1 MLEQDLVAMQQIRTE
16 EEVSKFLEA
25 LKDAEAKGKKERR
38 GLHKAEH
45 IKIPNYNDV
54 SGGKGKKVDASKAKA
69 LFEFLKDEPVLTGVI
84 ELVLNGSRFKVRFNQ
99 QHVMAIVV
107 LDGVRCLPNEG

>member
-1 MLEQDLVAMQQIRTE
+1 M
-16 EEVSKFLEA
+16 SKFLEI
-25 LKDAEAKGKKERR
+25 LRDAEAKGKKERK
-38 GLHKAEH
+38 GIHQSEH
-45 IKIPNYNDV
+45 IKIPSYNDV

-69 LFEFLKDEPVLTGVI
+69 LFDFLKDEPFLSGVI

-107 LDGVRCLPNEG
+107 IDGVRCLPNEG